1 MFVREEAIF
10 SSEEKIGIFHFL
22 HVLMTPIKD
31 GVISHGRAREII
43 EIKKLELIS
52 LHDKLGSPI
61 HIGCV
66 RL

>member
-43 EIKKLELIS
+43 EIKKC
-52 LHDKLGSPI
+52 LGVNFTP
-61 HIGCV
+61 
-66 RL
+66 R